1 MSVRTHRLFLI
12 LPVTACLH
20 AASEEGRPD
29 ASTTTDDADVCDEEA
44 LTSFPDAAPWPD
56 EPPEDCGS
64 FLRET
69 PSCFTSV
76 LPDGIDM
83 PSGWA
88 RIGSSAEGLWIED
101 EGWAL
106 LDLPDLG
113 VPHEEMF
120 PVDRLHSSSEKARFE
135 TGPHAF
141 WWTGEELIPTE
152 ALEGDWLVV
161 SGEDGVGAAKPGAM
175 LRTSGTI
182 RVDRALGTWKDMPTE
197 NAPVD
202 GPVLSMALAD
212 GNNYAV
218 AIGAADGATTIL
230 TYRGGRWSNHGEI
243 PFPHVDD
250 MSHDAYGHLFV
261 AASDEDR
268 TTGAVFEKTS
278 SGTMGDQ
285 HYVGPP
291 LLGIGRHWDGR
302 LGVLTNELQT
312 FIRVGEGWRY
322 ADTAPHRRVVDAGQ
336 GEDAYVLTPEGLWMF
351 YCARED

>member
-218 AIGAADGATTIL
+218 AIGSRNQRLLSALQLMQDSIEEPLSIGELCDKLDISRRQLERLFSRYLNESPMHVYFDMRLSHAYALMNETGMSVTEIALASGFNSATHFSRQFKRKFGASPHFF
-230 TYRGGRWSNHGEI
+230 RKSWS
-243 PFPHVDD
+243 
-250 MSHDAYGHLFV
+250 
-261 AASDEDR
+261 
-268 TTGAVFEKTS
+268 
-278 SGTMGDQ
+278 
-285 HYVGPP
+285 
-291 LLGIGRHWDGR
+291 
-302 LGVLTNELQT
+302 
-312 FIRVGEGWRY
+312 
-322 ADTAPHRRVVDAGQ
+322 
-336 GEDAYVLTPEGLWMF
+336 
-351 YCARED
+351 